1 MTMEKHAFKSG
12 VFRQQYEYKSFSPS
26 PINVPFRWADRRIDT
41 LLEEATRYIGELN
54 AFSYLLP
61 DLDFFI
67 HMHVVREATA
77 SSGIEGTRTGMEEA
91 VMPQEEILPE
101 RKDDWQEVM
110 NYTKAMNSAIEGLQ
124 RLPLSMRLLKEAHG
138 VLLDGVRGEHKAPGE
153 VRTSQNWIGGSSLKD
168 AYFIPP
174 HHEELP
180 ALLGDLEKFWHN
192 ESLEIPQLIKNAI
205 SHYQFE
211 TIHPFQDG
219 NGRIGRLLI
228 TLHLIGAGFLNKPT
242 LYMSGFLRK
251 NKGAYF
257 DALTAVRTSSDIE
270 HWIRFFL
277 VGIATVAREGK
288 DTLQTIIAL
297 RRKVEGLVLT
307 LGRKAKNG
315 QELLVLLYSE
325 PIVSARRV
333 EASMGLTHPAVN
345 NLIKDF
351 QRLGILRE
359 ITGQRK
365 NRLFL
370 FKEYMDVFAK

>member
-1 MTMEKHAFKSG
+1 MEKHAFKSG